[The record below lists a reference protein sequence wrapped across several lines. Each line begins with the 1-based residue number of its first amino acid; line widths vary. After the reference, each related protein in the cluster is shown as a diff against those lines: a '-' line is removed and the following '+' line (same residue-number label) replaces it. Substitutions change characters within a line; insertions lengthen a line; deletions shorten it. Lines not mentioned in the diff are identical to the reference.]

1 MEEKITKEQKKELR
15 HNQWQANLEKE
26 RKKKLFTMLSLWG
39 FGTLLVVLAVV
50 GLVAF
55 SNGTNMPTSSSI
67 VMPKLT
73 SRDYTQGP
81 IHAKVTLTE
90 YADFECPA
98 CKAYYPVLKQ
108 LQKDYANKMLFAYR
122 FFPLKSIHPNAI
134 NSARAGYAAGLQ
146 GKFWQMHDKLFDTQD
161 AWAVLSDPE
170 LTFISYAKS
179 MGLNTTIFQKD
190 YEAASTESIVNNAYD
205 ADVTLGLN
213 STPTFFLNGKLINNP
228 TSYDEF
234 KKIISTALAEK

>member
-1 MEEKITKEQKKELR
+1 MEEKIRKEQKKELR
-15 HNQWQANLEKE
+15 HNQWQVNLEKE
-26 RKKKLFTMLSLWG
+26 RKKKLFTTLSLWG
-39 FGTLLVVLAVV
+39 FGTLLVILAVV

-55 SNGTNMPTSSSI
+55 SNGSSTSPSSAI
-67 VMPKLT
+67 TMPKLT
-73 SRDYTQGP
+73 SKDYTQGP
-81 IHAKVTLTE
+81 INAKVTLTE

-108 LQKDYANKMLFAYR
+108 LQKDYANKMLFVYR

-134 NSARAGYAAGLQ
+134 NSAKAGYAAGLQ

-161 AWAVLSDPE
+161 TWAVLSEPE
-170 LTFISYAKS
+170 STFISYAKS

-190 YEAASTESIVNNAYD
+190 YEAVSTESIVNNFYD
-205 ADVTLGLN
+205 TDVTLGLN

-234 KKIISTALAEK
+234 KKIIDTALAGK